1 MPLDLWH
8 ALDHVLAPLGSSAL
22 ELLGFV
28 FGVAA
33 VWLMTRQHIAAWP
46 VGIVNVAL
54 YAVLFTRAGL
64 YSDAGL
70 QVVYVGL
77 SAYGWWRW
85 TRGAAPTTHDPYAPA
100 VDVTPLPVTRT
111 PPREALLAALVAL
124 LLWITLA
131 LVTSRLPGTSL
142 PWLDSALVSGS
153 LVTQWLAARKRL
165 ENWACWI
172 VLDVLYVGLFVYKAL
187 LLTAALY
194 AVFIALAVRGH
205 LAWSRTVQQST

>member
-1 MPLDLWH
+1 MFPDLWH
-8 ALDHVLAPLGSSAL
+8 ALDQALAPLGSSAL
-22 ELLGFV
+22 ELIGFV
-28 FGVAA
+28 FGVLA
-33 VWLMTRQHIAAWP
+33 VWLMTRQHVAAWP
-46 VGIVNVAL
+46 VGMVNVAL

-85 TRGAAPTTHDPYAPA
+85 TGGAPAAQHDPYAPTLPPA
-100 VDVTPLPVTRT
+100 LPVTRT
-111 PPREALLAALVAL
+111 PPREAWFAAGTAVAL
-124 LLWITLA
+124 WVSLA
-131 LVTSRLPGTSL
+131 LITSRLPGTSL

-172 VLDVLYVGLFVYKAL
+172 VLDVVYVGLFVYKAL

-194 AVFIALAVRGH
+194 AVFIVLAVRGH
-205 LAWSRTVQQST
+205 IAWSRTVEASA

>member
-1 MPLDLWH
+1 MPTDLWH
-8 ALDHVLAPLGSSAL
+8 ALDLALAPIGSSAL
-22 ELLGFV
+22 ELVGFV

-85 TRGAAPTTHDPYAPA
+85 TRGVRTIDDNPYAPSMSSA
-100 VDVTPLPVTRT
+100 LPVTRT
-111 PPREALLAALVAL
+111 PPREARLAALAAL
-124 LLWITLA
+124 GLWLTLA
-131 LVTSRLPGTSL
+131 LITSRVPGTSL
-142 PWLDSALVSGS
+142 PWLDSALVAGS

-172 VLDVLYVGLFVYKAL
+172 VLDVVYVGLFVHKAL

-205 LAWSRTVQQST
+205 IAWSRTVEAPA

>member
-1 MPLDLWH
+1 MSTDLWH
-8 ALDHVLAPLGSSAL
+8 ALDLALAPIGSSAL
-22 ELLGFV
+22 ELVGFV

-46 VGIVNVAL
+46 VGMVNVAL

-85 TRGAAPTTHDPYAPA
+85 TRGALSTERDAYDPSMPSA
-100 VDVTPLPVTRT
+100 LPVTRT
-111 PPREALLAALVAL
+111 PPREATLAALAAL
-124 LLWITLA
+124 SLWLTLA
-131 LVTSRLPGTSL
+131 LLTSRLPGTSL
-142 PWLDSALVSGS
+142 PWLDSALVAGS

-165 ENWACWI
+165 ENWACWV
-172 VLDVLYVGLFVYKAL
+172 VLDVGYVALFVWKAL
-187 LLTAALY
+187 FLTAALY

-205 LAWSRTVQQST
+205 IAWSRTIEAPA

>member
-1 MPLDLWH
+1 MVHEPWT
-8 ALDHVLAPLGSSAL
+8 ALDAALAPMGSSAL
-22 ELLGFV
+22 ELVGFV

-54 YAVLFTRAGL
+54 YTVLFTRAGL

-85 TRGAAPTTHDPYAPA
+85 TRGDARSADGA
-100 VDVTPLPVTRT
+100 LPVTRT
-111 PPREALLAALVAL
+111 PPREAALAAAVAVL
-124 LLWITLA
+124 AWLTLA
-131 LVTSRLPGTSL
+131 LITTRLPGTSL
-142 PWLDSALVSGS
+142 PWLDSALVAGS

-172 VLDVLYVGLFVYKAL
+172 VLDVVYVGLFAYKQL
-187 LLTAALY
+187 YLTALLY
-194 AVFIALAVRGH
+194 AVFVVLAIRGH
-205 LAWSRTVQQST
+205 VAWSRTVQSAAPRPT

>member
-1 MPLDLWH
+1 MVLDLWQ
-8 ALDHVLAPLGSSAL
+8 ALDAALAPMGSSAL
-22 ELLGFV
+22 ELVGFV
-28 FGVAA
+28 FGVIA

-85 TRGAAPTTHDPYAPA
+85 TRGDASSADRS
-100 VDVTPLPVTRT
+100 LPVTRT
-111 PPREALLAALVAL
+111 PPREAALAAAVAL
-124 LLWITLA
+124 LAWIMMA
-131 LVTSRLPGTSL
+131 LITTRIPGTSL
-142 PWLDSALVSGS
+142 PWLDSALVAGS

-165 ENWACWI
+165 ENWLCWI
-172 VLDVLYVGLFVYKAL
+172 VLDVVYVGLFAYKQL
-187 LLTAALY
+187 YLTALLY
-194 AVFIALAVRGH
+194 AVFVVLAVRGH
-205 LAWSRTVQQST
+205 VAWSRTVRPSSPQPT